1 MSIFTKIFLFFWRR
15 KAFNGFVQGN
25 YEKAL
30 KYFKK
35 IYQKKSNEKGIRYNL
50 GLTYIALGRYQK
62 AEKYLKEQYERDQH
76 YINAKA
82 LGDLYYLWG
91 NAEKASEFYS
101 KALLGADNK
110 KDKNFLNRRIEICE
124 DKEKFEQAQKA
135 KEILEEANEL
145 MNKDSYEQAIEKFKQ
160 SIDYDHTNFIAF
172 NNLATIYMNQ
182 FQEYEKALK
191 YFEKANDL
199 TENPVIKKNISNLKK
214 AINDK

>member
-15 KAFNGFVQGN
+15 KAFNSFVQGD

-35 IYQKKSNEKGIRYNL
+35 IYQKKSHEKGIRYNL
-50 GLTYIALGRYQK
+50 GLTYIALGKYK
-62 AEKYLKEQYERDQH
+62 EAEKYLKEQYERDQH

-91 NAEKASEFYS
+91 KAEKASNYYS
-101 KALLGADNK
+101 KALLGADK
-110 KDKNFLNRRIEICE
+110 EKDKDFLNKRIEICD
-124 DKEKFEQAQKA
+124 DKESFENAQKA

-145 MNKDSYEQAIEKFKQ
+145 MNNEKFDKAIEKFEN
-160 SIDYDHTNFIAF
+160 SIEYDPTNFIAY

-191 YFEKANDL
+191 YFKKADDL

-214 AINDK
+214 AIDNK